1 MDLVKYTAQ
10 LDLTDNGCF
19 DTGWRIKQG
28 DYGNSQIL
36 ISLVDNGVN
45 AFDANVT
52 PQINFKRPDGKSVL
66 ANMTVEQN
74 VYSYIFVGNE
84 LEIAGT
90 VLMDVKFI
98 TPQGRTSSASCKFTC
113 VEDTIGIDSTGASTY
128 YNPVSEIIAEA
139 GGYAEAVADLQQNKQ
154 NKLIAGRN
162 ITIDEET
169 NIISASGGGG
179 GGASAAV
186 DVSYDNTTTQMSAN
200 NVQDAIDEV
209 FHSVGNGKELI
220 ASAIS
225 DKGIPTLATDTFA
238 IMAEHIAEIEG
249 GASGGGQTY
258 FKFYDPVGGTKV
270 DSFTSTMN
278 GTLKLVAVGYM
289 NAFATIKIN
298 GNVIPY
304 TESYYITSHYYYYV
318 YVETQV
324 NKNDVI
330 EISGTATGTSS
341 FSILASIVGDGMDIA
356 DTTAIESDVLSGK
369 IFHKADGTKAWGTY
383 AEPKIFPLTVRVDE
397 LRDLII
403 EIPNGGYNPVVYGL
417 AEEEKA
423 KVIPENI
430 KKDVEIL
437 GVTGT
442 FEGEG
447 GTDVSD
453 TTAIKS
459 DVASGKVFHLADGS
473 RAVGTYEAPMIT
485 NPTVRVDSLDDN
497 ILTNIGNV
505 VYKEV
510 TYGLKE
516 SEKAKV
522 IPENIK
528 KDVTI
533 LGVTGTLE
541 SGSNVKNGAITLTT
555 ADQTINCGF
564 KPTQVCVCVGANR
577 TNYFGFGINTNG
589 TTVGSRVASGS
600 STSATS
606 PATITITDDGF
617 KVRAM
622 SSSYALASTYYAV
635 G

>member
-1 MDLVKYTAQ
+1 MDIVKYTAQ

-19 DTGWRIKQG
+19 DAGWRIKQG
-28 DYGNSQIL
+28 DYGNSQL
-36 ISLVDNGVN
+36 MISLVDNGVN

-74 VYSYIFVGNE
+74 VYSYIFAGNE

-113 VEDTIGIDSTGASTY
+113 VEDTIGIDPTGASTY
-128 YNPVSEIIAEA
+128 YNPVAEVIEEA
-139 GGYAEAVADLQQNKQ
+139 KALAEEVGGFTGAIEDLRQNKQ

-200 NVQDAIDEV
+200 NVQDAIDSV
-209 FHSVGNGKELI
+209 FISVSNGKELV
-220 ASAIS
+220 ASAIT

-270 DSFTSTMN
+270 DTFTSTMN

-298 GNVIPY
+298 GNVIPA

-324 NKNDVI
+324 NKNDII
-330 EISGTATGTSS
+330 EVSGTATGTSS

-356 DTTAIESDVLSGK
+356 DTTANESDVKLGKVFHLADGSSAVGTNTDVDVSDTTATQNDVLSGK
-369 IFHKADGTKAWGTY
+369 YFYDNKGIKRNGNIPVENSPHF
-383 AEPKIFPLTVRVDE
+383 
-397 LRDLII
+397 
-403 EIPNGGYNPVVYGL
+403 EINSLDIRMLPFYERYVKSLSFSL
-417 AEEEKA
+417 ASSEIDKM
-423 KVIPENI
+423 IPENI

-453 TTAIKS
+453 TTAIES
-459 DVASGKVFHLADGS
+459 DVAAGKVFHLADGS
-473 RAVGTYEAPMIT
+473 RAVGTYETPK
-485 NPTVRVDSLDDN
+485 L
-497 ILTNIGNV
+497 
-505 VYKEV
+505 
-510 TYGLKE
+510 
-516 SEKAKV
+516 
-522 IPENIK
+522 
-528 KDVTI
+528 
-533 LGVTGTLE
+533 
-541 SGSNVKNGAITLTT
+541 
-555 ADQTINCGF
+555 
-564 KPTQVCVCVGANR
+564 
-577 TNYFGFGINTNG
+577 
-589 TTVGSRVASGS
+589 ASGQIRL
-600 STSATS
+600 STSASTN
-606 PATITITDDGF
+606 IDCGF
-617 KVRAM
+617 RPKVVNILM
-622 SSSYALASTYYAV
+622 GSSYTAVGGVQLDYVESISTAQQWVSGNSNALPTTTNNRIGSINENGFTLTKVSDTRYSYCTYYAI